1 VELGV
6 SFSDNIGGLEYT
18 IGANGAYNKNTVG
31 QIPTEGGIINGL
43 TNMLYDNATEFYR
56 AQNGE
61 PIGFFWGYKTAGI
74 FQNEADVQ
82 NYKSNGKVLQPD
94 AQPGDVKYVDVN
106 GDGVIDTND
115 KGNVGDPNPDFTFG
129 FNINLA
135 YKNFDFA
142 LNASGMAGNDIVQS
156 YRNIA
161 NRFSNYTT
169 SVFDRWHGEGTSNSM
184 PRVTEDGKNWSN
196 FSDLYV
202 HDGSFLRISNITLGY
217 DFAKLIK
224 SKYIS
229 SLRLYGQI
237 QNLYTFTH
245 YDGMDPEIG
254 YGVDSFSSGIDLG
267 YYPRPRTY
275 LFGVNIK
282 F

>member
-1 VELGV
+1 MG
-6 SFSDNIGGLEYT
+6 
-18 IGANGAYNKNTVG
+18 
-31 QIPTEGGIINGL
+31 
-43 TNMLYDNATEFYR
+43 YDTDSCAVQMVYK
-56 AQNGE
+56 
-61 PIGFFWGYKTAGI
+61 PILILCVY
-74 FQNEADVQ
+74 
-82 NYKSNGKVLQPD
+82 
-94 AQPGDVKYVDVN
+94 
-106 GDGVIDTND
+106 
-115 KGNVGDPNPDFTFG
+115 DFC
-129 FNINLA
+129 
-135 YKNFDFA
+135 
-142 LNASGMAGNDIVQS
+142 
-156 YRNIA
+156 
-161 NRFSNYTT
+161 
-169 SVFDRWHGEGTSNSM
+169 SVT
-184 PRVTEDGKNWSN
+184 VTEDGKNWSN

-202 HDGSFLRISNITLGY
+202 HDGSFLRIINITLGY
-217 DFAKLIK
+217 DFAKVIK